1 MMNRTSIIRWNAER
15 DPHYAPYCM
24 RCPRLVRM
32 QKVESMYW
40 RCACGAE
47 HDERDNRPEPTA

>member
-1 MMNRTSIIRWNAER
+1 MGDSTVRINAEK
-15 DPHYAPYCM
+15 DPTYRPYCM

-32 QKVESMYW
+32 KRVEPFYW

-47 HDERDNRPEPTA
+47 HDERRE